1 MGLQF
6 QFEEREQ
13 GMADYDF
20 DVGIIGGGPGGSA
33 AAAYLAK
40 AGLNVAVFEREGFPR
55 PHVGESLVPSSNRI
69 LREIGFIPMMD
80 EVGFVRKFGAV
91 WTTDARGPIYDLDF
105 DGLEADCYA
114 GIKFEEREQ
123 EGVNQKYTWHVDRG
137 KFDQLLLEHAV
148 KQGAK
153 LQQPVRVK
161 SVDFSDPSAPKILY
175 SADGKDASAA
185 VRVVVDASGRHT
197 LLGNQLKLKVPD
209 PVFNQYALHTWF
221 ENYDR
226 MAMATN
232 KSQDDFIFIH
242 FLPINN
248 TWIWQIPISK
258 TVTSIGVVTQKR
270 NFEKTAESREKF
282 FWDCISTRSELY
294 NGLQAAT
301 QLRPLKEEGDYSY
314 GMKQICGDSFVLVG
328 DAARFVDPIFSSGV
342 SIALTSAKLAS
353 EDIIKAASNGGQFT
367 KDHFKVFETT
377 MRRGTKN
384 WYEFIS
390 LYYRLNVLFTAFIQ
404 DPRYRLDVLKLLQG
418 DIYDVDSPEVL
429 QEMRKTVSEVERR
442 QNHPWHKFLGE
453 LTTEV
458 SRPMF

>member
-1 MGLQF
+1 
-6 QFEEREQ
+6 
-13 GMADYDF
+13 MANYDY

-33 AAAYLAK
+33 AASYLAQ
-40 AGLNVAVFEREGFPR
+40 AGLKVAVYERENFPR
-55 PHVGESLVPSSNRI
+55 PHVGESLVPSSTRI
-69 LREIGFIPMMD
+69 LREIGFIDQMD
-80 EVGFVRKFGAV
+80 KAGFVRKYGAV
-91 WTTDARGPIYDLDF
+91 WTATANSPVYDHDWE
-105 DGLEADCYA
+105 GLEPECHAD
-114 GIKFEEREQ
+114 IRFEEREQ
-123 EGVNQKYTWHVDRG
+123 PGVHLNHTWHVDRG
-137 KFDQLLLEHAV
+137 KFDQLLFDHAARL
-148 KQGAK
+148 GAK
-153 LQQPVRVK
+153 VHQGVRVR
-161 SVDFSDPSAPKILY
+161 SVDFTDAKQPKILY
-175 SADGKDASAA
+175 GFNGQEHSST

-209 PVFNQYALHTWF
+209 KVFDQYALHTWF
-221 ENYDR
+221 EGYDR
-226 MAMATN
+226 QAASA
-232 KSQDDFIFIH
+232 KHGFDDYIFVH

-248 TWIWQIPISK
+248 SWIWQIPISE

-270 NFEKTAESREKF
+270 NFEKSAESREKF
-282 FWDCISTRSELY
+282 FWDCLSTRPELY
-294 NGLQAAT
+294 QGLKAAT

-314 GMKQICGDSFVLVG
+314 GMKQICGDGFVLVG

-418 DIYDVDSPEVL
+418 DLYDVDSPEVL
-429 QEMRKTVSEVERR
+429 KVMRKTIEEVEQRPS
-442 QNHPWHKFLGE
+442 HPWHKLLGD
-453 LTTEV
+453 LTGEAMK
-458 SRPMF
+458 PLF